1 MRIISKIFQRGAAH
15 FSSWDPWV
23 RRVYGR
29 IAECGSGELGTSTF
43 RCTNCQKTE
52 TFGAG
57 CGSRNCPSCG
67 AAARAKWVEKS
78 TERLFPVKHFHAVF
92 TLPHQLNPLIAQ
104 HQKPMLDLL
113 MKCVGATLSK
123 FSEKTLKGKPAFM
136 MVLHTWTQTLEPHYH
151 VHVLIAAGAFSDG
164 KWRPHTKDFLFP
176 IRALSKVFRAK
187 FLEGL
192 LSMTNDLKNPLY
204 GIKLPPLPERWNVYC
219 AAPYNGAQT
228 AVKYFGKYANR
239 VGISD
244 SRILNVTDTEVTI
257 ALKRDKNDR
266 DPENNNPSNP
276 AEKKKRTLVLT
287 IAEFISR
294 FITHILPR
302 GFCKIRYGGVY
313 AGRSKE
319 RAEIK
324 KSLSKANTSAKK
336 DQEPNTFTSTCK
348 FCDVGQMVFAH
359 RSRAPPERPP

>member
-1 MRIISKIFQRGAAH
+1 MKIISKIFQRGAAN

-23 RRVYGR
+23 RRIFRR

-43 RCTNCQKTE
+43 FCTYCSKTE

-67 AAARAKWVEKS
+67 AAARANWVEKA

-104 HQKPMLDLL
+104 HQRPLLDLL

-123 FSEKTLKGKPAFM
+123 FSEKTLRGKPAFM

-151 VHVLIAAGAFSDG
+151 VHVLIAAGAFTNN
-164 KWRPHTKDFLFP
+164 KWKPHIKDFLFP
-176 IRALSKVFRAK
+176 IRALSNVFKAK

-192 LSMTNDLKNPLY
+192 LSMINDEKNPLH
-204 GIKLPPLPERWNVYC
+204 GINLPILPRRWNVYC

-244 SRILNVTDTEVTI
+244 SRILNVTETEITI

-266 DPENNNPSNP
+266 DPETTTSSRPN
-276 AEKKKRTLVLT
+276 EKKERTLAMSV
-287 IAEFISR
+287 AEFISR

-302 GFCKIRYGGVY
+302 GFCKIRYGGLY
-313 AGRSKE
+313 SGRSKE

-324 KSLSKANTSAKK
+324 ETLDKGNVSAKSAPELNALANTCGA
-336 DQEPNTFTSTCK
+336 CG
-348 FCDVGQMVFAH
+348 VGQMIFAH
-359 RSRAPPERPP
+359 RTSSVPARPP